1 MIDPKR
7 REMFVDLYHLAEY
20 YESPPFQPGDV
31 EGNARWFIDAMAE
44 ALNPFLMK
52 YPDNRMAA
60 DLAFDV
66 VEEANRM
73 AVKAN
78 ETQSLL

>member
-1 MIDPKR
+1 
-7 REMFVDLYHLAEY
+7 
-20 YESPPFQPGDV
+20 
-31 EGNARWFIDAMAE
+31 MAE